1 MGPLTA
7 LGAAAC
13 AGFLVV
19 FSVDGWTRPGYR
31 PRRHPVSALALGPR
45 GWLQTANFLLAGLGI
60 AIGALGVWTAAP
72 TLALGIAVLGIALIA
87 SGVWRMDPMRAY
99 PPGTPDTTPESYSR
113 AHVRHDHAGAVVFG
127 GMPVVALTATLSAIA
142 GPVRVLSA
150 IGLVVVVFAVIKF
163 GTAWERDDPLTGR
176 WQRIAL
182 IAGLG
187 QLTAVF
193 ATI

>member
-13 AGFLVV
+13 LGFLVV
-19 FSVDGWTRPGYR
+19 FSIDGWTRPGYR

-45 GWLQTANFLLAGLGI
+45 GRVQTANFLLTGLCITAG
-60 AIGALGVWTAAP
+60 AFGVWSAAP
-72 TLALGIAVLGIALIA
+72 VLALGIAALGIALVA
-87 SGVWRMDPMRAY
+87 SGIWRMDPMRGY

-113 AHVRHDHAGAVVFG
+113 SHVRHDRAGAVVFV
-127 GMPVVALTATLSAIA
+127 GMPVVALIAALSDLA

-150 IGLVVVVFAVIKF
+150 VGLVVAVLAASRFA
-163 GTAWERDDPLTGR
+163 TAWERDDPLTGR

-187 QLTAVF
+187 QLAVVF